1 MLRERVFHLERP
13 IWKPTGGCLRPL
25 LPCLVFSWIPF
36 GRVVNRIALLW
47 VFLRDLDRLGARRPC
62 PCLVVNELREILT
75 WVGRVASTQHCAYPP
90 TSAFFASDKGFQR
103 RLLNLV
109 AVPWEFLRGLGPLG
123 ARRPC
128 PCLVA
133 IELRERVFHLERPIW
148 KPTGWC
154 VRPLLAC
161 LVFSRVPLGRHGNL
175 IALP

>member
-75 WVGRVASTQHCAYPP
+75 WVGRVAGTQHCAYPP
-90 TSAFFASDKGFQR
+90 HVRVYSFRHGLPEPPLESDY
-103 RLLNLV
+103 NAV
-109 AVPWEFLRGLGPLG
+109 AISKGLGSTWCEAAMP
-123 ARRPC
+123 
-128 PCLVA
+128 
-133 IELRERVFHLERPIW
+133 VFGG
-148 KPTGWC
+148 K
-154 VRPLLAC
+154 
-161 LVFSRVPLGRHGNL
+161 
-175 IALP
+175 